1 MVMPL
6 PLIGGAAVRMGAKKL
21 AEKGGKKMSK
31 AEAERLEFE
40 KTKDTLGK
48 TAAGAAL
55 GSAGALAYDTYENP
69 TKSAL
74 GMRPEVAERKQKQK
88 QKELEA
94 QDEMKRETRGMK
106 SGGMVSAS
114 KRADGCAIKG
124 KTRGKMV

>member
-1 MVMPL
+1 MVAPL
-6 PLIGGAAVRMGAKKL
+6 LGLAARMAAKK
-21 AEKGGKKMSK
+21 AAKKTTEKGGKKMSK

-74 GMRPEVAERKQKQK
+74 GMRPEVAERKQK
-88 QKELEA
+88 EREA
-94 QDEMKRETRGMK
+94 KDEIKRETRGMK
-106 SGGMVSAS
+106 SGGKVSAS
-114 KRADGCAIKG
+114 KRADGCAVRG
-124 KTRGKMV
+124 KTKGKMV